1 METINLGEGKLKSC
15 QTSDLMLLL
24 KYKKNLKLEIK
35 LHSPRKLR
43 GCIISRRH
51 RPSLQV
57 DSLNAGAGLWHPWTG
72 QLVYVKWNKIEAS
85 VSPKHSKDKASGRS

>member
-1 METINLGEGKLKSC
+1 MQTINLGEGKLKMSN
-15 QTSDLMLLL
+15 SDLMLLL

-57 DSLNAGAGLWHPWTG
+57 DSLAAGAGLW
-72 QLVYVKWNKIEAS
+72 Q
-85 VSPKHSKDKASGRS
+85 DMKARATEHGHAKS